1 MESPKRKCMPPL
13 TGRVVLLL
21 EPPHIWIDNSLSPLV
36 ARALKN
42 VGYNIIV
49 QDDIPEFKAL
59 QNVLDDE
66 HIIPWQSARTGIWV
80 HKDNDSRTRHAKQI
94 ISAGVRTIWVGAPSD
109 FELGSKAQLRLLAF

>member
-1 MESPKRKCMPPL
+1 MPPL